1 MILVDLDDTLADARW
16 REPLWGN
23 WEEFYK
29 EAHLDLPILPVVRM
43 VRAMA
48 GSGLRIVI
56 VTAREERWRPLTVA
70 WLVAQGIYA
79 QEVRMRP
86 EGDFSPS
93 PELKVRM
100 VEDLLEAGLVELVID
115 DREDVLQA
123 FRALGIPTLRSQYG
137 GPP

>member
-1 MILVDLDDTLADARW
+1 
-16 REPLWGN
+16 
-23 WEEFYK
+23 
-29 EAHLDLPILPVVRM
+29 
-43 VRAMA
+43 
-48 GSGLRIVI
+48 
-56 VTAREERWRPLTVA
+56 
-70 WLVAQGIYA
+70 
-79 QEVRMRP
+79 MRP